1 MFKNR
6 VENKKKPFFFIP
18 SLLSYDRGNLQEI
31 VLEKNSKNEYL
42 LF

>member
-6 VENKKKPFFFIP
+6 VENKKNLFLIP

-31 VLEKNSKNEYL
+31 VLEKNLKNEYL